1 MIRYV
6 LFSIFLFATVLLSA
20 QTNVITIRMENDA
33 LTRIGVDKLQKITF
47 DDTNLRLHL
56 KTGEV
61 NGIPLAGIRFFNF
74 ESVTGLNSTVS
85 NSANWTV
92 FPGHTKDQLSFAS
105 LPAGTHQVTVVSV
118 SGQVVHQQRIE
129 SAADVLRLGHLQPG
143 IYLVRINN
151 RAIKFIKE

>member
-1 MIRYV
+1 MIRYL
-6 LFSIFLFATVLLSA
+6 LFSILLFVAMLLSA
-20 QTNVITIRMENDA
+20 QTNVITIRMENNVV
-33 LTRIGVDKLQKITF
+33 TRIGVEKLQKITF
-47 DDTNLRLHL
+47 DETTLHLHL

-61 NGIPLAGIRFFNF
+61 NGIALAGIRFFNF

-85 NSANWTV
+85 NAPNWTV
-92 FPGHTKDQLSFAS
+92 FPGHTKDQLSFSS

-129 SAADVLRLGHLQPG
+129 SAADVLRLNHLQAG

-151 RAIKFIKE
+151 KSIKFIKE